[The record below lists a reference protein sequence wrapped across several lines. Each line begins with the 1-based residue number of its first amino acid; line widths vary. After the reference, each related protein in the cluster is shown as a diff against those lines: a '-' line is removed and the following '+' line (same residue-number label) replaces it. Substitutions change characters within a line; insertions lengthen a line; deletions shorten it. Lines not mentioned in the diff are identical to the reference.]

1 MVKVSIGLLIF
12 VAMMVSLALLV
23 VLLVWAGIT
32 DLGRRK

>member
-1 MVKVSIGLLIF
+1 MVKDSIGLLIF